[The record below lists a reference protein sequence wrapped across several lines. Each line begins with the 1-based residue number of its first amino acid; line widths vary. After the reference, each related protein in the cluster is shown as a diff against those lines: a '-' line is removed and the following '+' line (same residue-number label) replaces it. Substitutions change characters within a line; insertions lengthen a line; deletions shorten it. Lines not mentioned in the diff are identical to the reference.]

1 MFSLFYQKNNN
12 ESLFKECDEVVKIK
26 NMQNYIPLYD
36 KYFSLNS
43 ENFKNVNLNHNFHIS
58 QVLEKQKEN
67 LYTITIFDI
76 QKDSPQPQKI
86 DSFFKFSPLL
96 DPAKYMY
103 GKYKNYVINE
113 LPSKKDS
120 SSNFLPKVKDENNSA
135 FIDSFFNYLTSKLK
149 HTHHF
154 CHGIDFYGSFL
165 GIKEDFVYN
174 VVDDLEYLCDSEF
187 FHRENGNLFTLKD
200 ADEYFSLETRNHKNK
215 LQIKTL
221 KEDTISIASLED
233 YGSVFTTNEL
243 RENGNGNENNSKEEN
258 FEIVFEFLKKQNS
271 SKINNKD
278 SKNKTN
284 SSSSSCSSTSSDSC
298 SSNSSQ
304 SFGTDASDYGDSAEE
319 QEKNSDD
326 TGNESESGSY
336 ETESSCYSET
346 SEEDIEY
353 VESVIKDFPVQM
365 ICIEKLENT
374 LDDYMENNEIKD
386 DEWKS
391 ILFQII
397 MTLITYQ
404 KCFDFTHNDLH
415 TNNVMYNKTD
425 KKYINYCFNGK
436 HYKVPT
442 YGKVYKIIDFGRSIY
457 KFQGKLCISDSFHPK
472 GDAATQYNIEPYFN
486 AKKPLLQPN
495 KSFDLCRLACS
506 LFDYFFEDIEDVKHN
521 KNKIAQLINTWCLDD
536 KERNILYK
544 SNGEER
550 YENFKLYKMIVR
562 TVHNHAPQVYVEHDL
577 FSKFKTS
584 KKNINKKSKIINID
598 TMPRYI

>member
-12 ESLFKECDEVVKIK
+12 DSLFKECDEVVKIK
-26 NMQNYIPLYD
+26 NIQNYIPLYD

-43 ENFKNVNLNHNFHIS
+43 ENFKNVNLNHTFHIS

-67 LYTITIFDI
+67 LYSIAIIDI
-76 QKDSPQPQKI
+76 QKDNQQPQKI
-86 DSFFKFSPLL
+86 ESFFKFSPLL

-103 GKYKNYVINE
+103 GKYKNYLIND

-120 SSNFLPKVKDENNSA
+120 NSNFLPKVKDENNSA

-149 HTHHF
+149 HTHNF

-165 GIKEDFVYN
+165 GIKEEFVYN
-174 VVDDLEYLCDSEF
+174 VVDDLDYLSGSHF
-187 FHRENGNLFTLKD
+187 FHKENGNLFTLKD
-200 ADEYFSLETRNHKNK
+200 ADDYFSVETRNNKNR
-215 LQIKTL
+215 LHIKTL
-221 KEDTISIASLED
+221 KEDNISIASLED
-233 YGSVFTTNEL
+233 YGSVFTINEP
-243 RENGNGNENNSKEEN
+243 RENPNPNPNQKEEN
-258 FEIVFEFLKKQNS
+258 FEVVFEFLNKQKS
-271 SKINNKD
+271 D
-278 SKNKTN
+278 SKNKT
-284 SSSSSCSSTSSDSC
+284 SSSSSCSSSSDSC
-298 SSNSSQ
+298 SSNSSE
-304 SFGTDASDYGDSAEE
+304 SLGTDGSDYGDSAEE

-326 TGNESESGSY
+326 TGSERGSY

-346 SEEDIEY
+346 SEDDVEY
-353 VESVIKDFPVQM
+353 VESIIKNFPVQM
-365 ICIEKLENT
+365 ICLEKLENT
-374 LDDYMENNEIKD
+374 LDDYMENNEIED
-386 DEWKS
+386 NEWKS

-397 MTLITYQ
+397 MTLVTYQ

-457 KFQGKLCISDSFHPK
+457 KFQGKLCISDSFHHK

-486 AKKPLLQPN
+486 AKKPLIQPN

-506 LFDYFFEDIEDVKHN
+506 LFDYFFEGIEDVNHN
-521 KNKIAQLINTWCLDD
+521 KNKIAQLINTWCTCD

-550 YENFKLYKMIVR
+550 YENFKLYKMIAR
-562 TVHNHAPQVYVEHDL
+562 TVHNHSPQVYVDHEL

-598 TMPRYI
+598 NMPIYI